1 MDRKSALFGM
11 QTAAP
16 ILIVEDD
23 VLVRM
28 VAAAALEDA
37 GYRVIE
43 ADCAAEALQVLA
55 GDEAVSILFTDIN
68 MPGMDGLELAR
79 LASAQRPGLM
89 VVLTSGY
96 EQPRPDELPEHGQF
110 LPKPYL
116 PEQMMALMTA
126 IAA

>member
-1 MDRKSALFGM
+1 MQIAAL
-11 QTAAP
+11 

-43 ADCAAEALQVLA
+43 ADCAIEALELLA
-55 GDEAVSILFTDIN
+55 AEETISVLFTDIN
-68 MPGMDGLELAR
+68 MAGMDGLELAR
-79 LASAQRPGLM
+79 LASSRNPDLM

-96 EQPRPDELPEHGQF
+96 EQPGPDELPRHGRF

-116 PEQMMALMTA
+116 PEEMVAA
-126 IAA
+126 INAAAA

>member
-1 MDRKSALFGM
+1 M
-11 QTAAP
+11 QAAAP

-28 VAAAALEDA
+28 VATAALEDA

-43 ADCAAEALQVLA
+43 ADCATEALELLA
-55 GDEAVSILFTDIN
+55 GEESVSVLFTDIN
-68 MPGMDGLELAR
+68 MPGMDGIELAR
-79 LASAQRPGLM
+79 LASERRPGLM

-96 EQPRPDELPEHGQF
+96 EQPGPDELPEHGRF

-116 PEQMMALMTA
+116 PEEMMAIITS

>member
-1 MDRKSALFGM
+1 M

-43 ADCAAEALQVLA
+43 ADCAAEALELLA
-55 GDEAVSILFTDIN
+55 AEESVSVLFTDIN
-68 MPGMDGLELAR
+68 MPGMDGIQLAR
-79 LASAQRPGLM
+79 LASERRPGLT

-96 EQPRPDELPEHGQF
+96 EQPSPDELPARGRF

-116 PEQMMALMTA
+116 PEEMMAVITS

>member
-1 MDRKSALFGM
+1 M
-11 QTAAP
+11 QLAAR

-37 GYRVIE
+37 GFRVIE
-43 ADCAAEALQVLA
+43 ADCATEALELLAAGEKVSVLF
-55 GDEAVSILFTDIN
+55 SDIN

-79 LASAQRPGLM
+79 LASTRHPDLV

-96 EQPRPDELPEHGQF
+96 EHPGPGELPERGRF

-116 PEQMMALMTA
+116 PEEMMAAITA
-126 IAA
+126 AAA